1 MKTRFKDLTK
11 VLNQYTKHKGLNYDY
26 QGNVVSLH
34 STEISS

>member
-26 QGNVVSLH
+26 QDKVMLSAFTVQR
-34 STEISS
+34 